1 MNCLTTFLSALSV
14 TEQVF
19 MTQTSAVCAG
29 ETRINPAAN
38 KVFAIDEDSAKLS
51 LQPKVKNA
59 TVFGSKMYQSKKGGA
74 KIKMFTFLKKM
85 F

>member
-1 MNCLTTFLSALSV
+1 
-14 TEQVF
+14 

-38 KVFAIDEDSAKLS
+38 KIFAIDEDSAKLS

-74 KIKMFTFLKKM
+74 KIKNVYFSEENVLKKSTNLSIQTS